1 MRTFVALS
9 FISLLSM
16 SALAGPP
23 DEWRSGE
30 PLSPALAERI
40 LDREAEILGA
50 LEAHAPDRHARLLEL
65 KDQDP
70 DAYLRHLA
78 RAGRTIQH
86 LRQHPELRENRMAQ
100 RDAKNE
106 LHELAETYK
115 TVSRKEQ
122 EQIRAKMVEIG
133 NDLFELKQEERRT
146 KLAKIEAHLA
156 ELKAEIAEKEA
167 GREDRIN
174 NFIDQMIAG
183 DAEL

>member
-1 MRTFVALS
+1 
-9 FISLLSM
+9 
-16 SALAGPP
+16 
-23 DEWRSGE
+23 
-30 PLSPALAERI
+30 
-40 LDREAEILGA
+40 
-50 LEAHAPDRHARLLEL
+50 
-65 KDQDP
+65 
-70 DAYLRHLA
+70 
-78 RAGRTIQH
+78 
-86 LRQHPELRENRMAQ
+86 MAQ

-106 LHELAETYK
+106 LHELAKTYK